1 MYKPYILKYDY
12 DELVPNISKKTMEVH
27 YNSHYLKYLKNLNEV
42 LVKNNYNFNY
52 PISWLF
58 DNIDVFPIK
67 DRDTIIYNAGGV
79 DNHEL
84 YFESILPKKDNYIP
98 EPLNTA
104 LVRKFGSIS
113 RFYEQ
118 LTNLALSLIGS
129 GYTFLTVKNGEI
141 YLLNLA
147 NQDSPYS
154 FGMIPI
160 LALDVWEHAYYLDRY
175 NDRKTYI
182 ENFIKIIDFTN
193 ANQIYQKNMKKS

>member
-1 MYKPYILKYDY
+1 MYQPYILKYDY
-12 DELVPNISKKTMEVH
+12 SSLIPHISKKTMETH
-27 YNSHYLKYLKNLNEV
+27 YNSHYLKYLKNLNEI
-42 LVKNNYNFNY
+42 LEKNDYKFQY

-79 DNHEL
+79 NNHEL
-84 YFESILPKKDNYIP
+84 YFDSMSDKKDKYIP
-98 EPLNTA
+98 EPLNSA
-104 LVRKFGSIS
+104 LISKYGSIN

-118 LTNLALSLIGS
+118 LSDLALSLPGS
-129 GYTFLTVKNGEI
+129 GYTFLTVKKGDI

-154 FGMIPI
+154 FGMVPI

-182 ENFIKIIDFTN
+182 EEFLKVIDFTN
-193 ANQIYQKNMKKS
+193 ANKIYQENMKKS